1 MVAKIGLPPL
11 LARVLDEDRGSDP
24 PMVESAMFESKPA
37 NAERR
42 CSEIDRRLRGE
53 LHGGRD
59 GSVEGSF
66 MSQGDEVM
74 SSCEYGR

>member
-11 LARVLDEDRGSDP
+11 LARGLEEDRGSDWAT
-24 PMVESAMFESKPA
+24 VESAIFEFKLA

-53 LHGGRD
+53 LCGGRD
-59 GSVEGSF
+59 GSAEGWF
-66 MSQGDEVM
+66 MSLENVVM
-74 SSCEYGR
+74 